1 MSAKL
6 DKALRKHARL
16 YDLPKSVLR
25 HIRKLRKDYNL
36 SLRETLYLIDKSAE
50 MITKKINEVKKNE
63 QA

>member
-1 MSAKL
+1 MSNKL
-6 DKALRKHARL
+6 DKALRKHASM
-16 YDLPKSVLR
+16 YNLPKNVLR